1 MTDSRE
7 SSGHCLCGAVR
18 FTAKRVSNAVGACH
32 CGMCR
37 RWASGPLF
45 AVTTERVS
53 FEGEDK
59 IARYD
64 SSEWAER
71 GFCKLCGTN
80 LFYFLKPTGQVIM
93 SVGAFDDPAPFKLEG
108 ELFIDLKPEGY
119 AFAGEHERLTEA
131 EVFAKYIKPEEP
143 A

>member
-1 MTDSRE
+1 MT
-7 SSGHCLCGAVR
+7 SGSGTCLCGAVT
-18 FTAKRVSNAVGACH
+18 FEAEGVDPHYHACH

-45 AVTTERVS
+45 AVATKRVS
-53 FEGEDK
+53 FAGADN

-71 GFCKLCGTN
+71 GFCKRCGTN
-80 LFYFLKPTGQVIM
+80 LFYLLKPTGQYIM
-93 SVGAFDDPAPFKLEG
+93 SVGAFDDPAGFKLEG

-131 EVFAKYIKPEEP
+131 EVFAKYVKPEEP